1 MDALDRRKL
10 VLINAAVGAQPI
22 RSLLPDGEINATQNG
37 INEYHNLVAAVLE
50 AIRVFG
56 ASNINSV
63 SVIWLHGE
71 RTGNELSQ
79 SNSDNA
85 AIFERFQEYFSDLVY
100 LREQLLVDLGI
111 PKLWFF
117 INRVG
122 VVETPFSQ
130 RFASILNDLGYWQIE
145 LARVNDLF
153 LPLSILPRTFSKTQG
168 TLGDDALHY
177 SSIGYNNLGA

>member
-1 MDALDRRKL
+1 M
-10 VLINAAVGAQPI
+10 
-22 RSLLPDGEINATQNG
+22 
-37 INEYHNLVAAVLE
+37 LE

-63 SVIWLHGE
+63 SVIWLHSE

-122 VVETPFSQ
+122 IVETPFSQ

-153 LPLSILPRTFSKTQG
+153 LPLSILPRTFSVTQG
-168 TLGDDALHY
+168 TLSDDALHY
-177 SSIGYNNLGA
+177 SSIGYNNLGAENATNWDLFMEGNDISNLIYGDNDLYLPSIVVEQPF